1 MQSGSPICAF
11 ELMLL
16 QIVHSGSHRE
26 KTHGTLLRGRIMR
39 TKQWQCHLPLPAVFG
54 VRDSD
59 DI

>member
-16 QIVHSGSHRE
+16 QIVHSGSHRN
-26 KTHGTLLRGRIMR
+26 KTRGTLLRARIMR
-39 TKQWQCHLPLPAVFG
+39 TKQWHLPLSAVFG

-59 DI
+59 DV